1 MSYKF
6 TGCELID
13 IKQIVDANGEWGIRS
28 AFYWWNEFAKDTI
41 VKVEDVEDFA
51 IAFMSQ
57 YNEEFGVTY

>member
-1 MSYKF
+1 MTHKF
-6 TGCELID
+6 TEDELKE
-13 IKQIVDANGEWGIRS
+13 IKQIVDTNGEWGVRS